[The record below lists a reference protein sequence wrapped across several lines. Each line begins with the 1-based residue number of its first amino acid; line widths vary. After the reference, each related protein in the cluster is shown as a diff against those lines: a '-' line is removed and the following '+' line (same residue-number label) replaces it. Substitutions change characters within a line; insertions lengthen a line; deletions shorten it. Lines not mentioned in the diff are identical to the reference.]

1 MHHTED
7 DKETGLSIRKVLE
20 FIQMNLAEDLSL
32 QRLSEI
38 ANYSPFHFQRVFTD
52 AVGESPKQYVIR
64 LRLERIAH
72 YLKVFPGLSIS
83 DLAEKSGLTSLSTFS
98 RAFNNYFGVNAEDY
112 RKMTNDE
119 YRMFCKTNS
128 KKCKTAVINTPDLC
142 IRDFSL
148 DEIMEWKNKVD
159 ISTKRV
165 QGFGEI
171 YMSTCLDN
179 SDAISLA
186 FRKLCR
192 WAEPRELLSAETR
205 FVGTL
210 LDIPFIT
217 SVEKCRYWAGIT
229 FPADV
234 KLPKEASVAHIP
246 DGFYANYRLNGNLLT
261 TVKSLAFFNHG
272 WLPQSGYAIKEVM
285 GYEVYSENPANKPS
299 ETIDREIL
307 IPVRPA
313 HNL

>member
-7 DKETGLSIRKVLE
+7 DKKAGLYIRKVLE

-32 QRLSEI
+32 HRLSEI

-72 YLKVFPGLSIS
+72 YLKVFPDLSIS
-83 DLAEKSGLTSLSTFS
+83 ELSDKSGFQSLSTFS
-98 RAFNNYFGVNAEDY
+98 RAFNNYFGLSAEDY

-119 YRMFCKTNS
+119 YRKFCKTNS
-128 KKCKTAVINTPDLC
+128 KKCKTAVANTPDLC

-165 QGFGEI
+165 LGFGII
-171 YMSTCLDN
+171 YMSTCFDKI
-179 SDAISLA
+179 DAISLA
-186 FRKLCR
+186 FRKLCH
-192 WAEPRELLSAETR
+192 WAEPRGLLGAETR

-234 KLPKEASVAHIP
+234 KLPKETSIACIP
-246 DGFYANYRLNGNLLT
+246 DGIYANYRMNGNLLT
-261 TVKSLAFFNHG
+261 TVKSLAFFNHS
-272 WLPQSGYAIKEVM
+272 WLPQSGYAIKEII
-285 GYEVYSENPANKPS
+285 GYEVYSENPAYKPS

-313 HNL
+313 

>member
-7 DKETGLSIRKVLE
+7 DKTIRLFIRKVLE

-38 ANYSPFHFQRVFTD
+38 ANYSPFHFQRIFTD

-72 YLKVFPGLSIS
+72 YLKVFPGLSIFELS
-83 DLAEKSGLTSLSTFS
+83 EKSGFQSFSTFS
-98 RAFNNYFGVNAEDY
+98 RAFTGYFGVSAEEY

-119 YRMFCKTNS
+119 YRKFCKTNS
-128 KKCKTAVINTPDLC
+128 KKCKTAIINTPDLC

-148 DEIMEWKNKVD
+148 DEIMEWKNKVN

-165 QGFGEI
+165 QRSGVI
-171 YMSTCLDN
+171 YMSTCLDK

-186 FRKLCR
+186 FRQLCR
-192 WAEPRELLSAETR
+192 WAEPRGLLTSETR

-217 SVEKCRYWAGIT
+217 PIEKCRYWAGIT
-229 FPADV
+229 FRADV
-234 KLPKEASVAHIP
+234 KPPKEASVTDIP

-261 TVKSLAFFNHG
+261 TIKSLAFFNHV

-299 ETIDREIL
+299 EIIDREIL

-313 HNL
+313 